1 MTGAGFLRGYFC
13 EVDFIKPLNQM
24 MMKNVLIL
32 LFFFSGFAT
41 TTLQA
46 QSCCLPCPPECCVQM
61 GCVPGA
67 ANATSTNAAL
77 WIPDFSKA
85 IASGCSPKKV
95 SKQDIKACQ
104 ARCQP
109 SAAIAPADQAHVA
122 TVPVSTPQNGM
133 CQKSNSTNVVEKTCR
148 TEDKQV
154 LRNF

>member
-67 ANATSTNAAL
+67 NFGDKLTSVT
-77 WIPDFSKA
+77 PPS
-85 IASGCSPKKV
+85 V
-95 SKQDIKACQ
+95 S
-104 ARCQP
+104 R
-109 SAAIAPADQAHVA
+109 
-122 TVPVSTPQNGM
+122 
-133 CQKSNSTNVVEKTCR
+133 
-148 TEDKQV
+148 
-154 LRNF
+154 L